1 MKVLNFLR
9 ARIRKILLEEIWLDD
24 YLKRGMK
31 IGKNSSIQPGVILD
45 YSHCNLITIGNNVT
59 IAPQAYLLAHDAS
72 TKRDLGYTKIG
83 RIDIKDNV
91 FVGARA
97 LIMPGVTVGENS
109 IVAAGAVVTKNVKPN
124 TVVAGNTAKEIILK
138 EDYINKNKEL
148 LENSPKFSR
157 DYAHDSGKFTEEMRI
172 DMKEKLKDTKG
183 YMFKKER
190 LKNENISRYNYS
202 YYFNYIINRYNSND
216 V

>member
-109 IVAAGAVVTKNVKPN
+109 IVAAGAVVTKNVKAN
-124 TVVAGNTAKEIILK
+124 TVVAGNPAKEIILK
-138 EDYINKNKEL
+138 
-148 LENSPKFSR
+148 
-157 DYAHDSGKFTEEMRI
+157 
-172 DMKEKLKDTKG
+172 
-183 YMFKKER
+183 
-190 LKNENISRYNYS
+190 
-202 YYFNYIINRYNSND
+202 
-216 V
+216 

>member
-72 TKRDLGYTKIG
+72 TKRELGYTKIG

-91 FVGARA
+91 FIGSRA
-97 LIMPGVTVGENS
+97 LIMPGVTIGEGS
-109 IVAAGAVVTKNVKPN
+109 IVAAGSVVTRDVKPN
-124 TVVAGNTAKEIILK
+124 TIVAGNPAREIISK
-138 EDYINKNKEL
+138 EEYINKNKEL
-148 LENSPKFSR
+148 LERSPKFSY
-157 DYAHDSGKFTEEMRI
+157 DYSNACDKFSEEMKNE
-172 DMKEKLKDTKG
+172 MKEKLRDTKG
-183 YMFKKER
+183 YM
-190 LKNENISRYNYS
+190 
-202 YYFNYIINRYNSND
+202 

>member
-31 IGKNSSIQPGVILD
+31 IRKNSSIQPGVILD
-45 YSHCNLITIGNNVT
+45 YSHCNLIKIGNNVT

-72 TKRDLGYTKIG
+72 TKRELGYTKIG

-91 FVGARA
+91 FIGSRA
-97 LIMPGVTVGENS
+97 LIMPGVTIGEGS
-109 IVAAGAVVTKNVKPN
+109 IVAAGSVVTRDVKPN
-124 TVVAGNTAKEIILK
+124 TIVAGNPAREIISK
-138 EDYINKNKEL
+138 EEYINKNKEL
-148 LENSPKFSR
+148 LERSPKFSY
-157 DYAHDSGKFTEEMRI
+157 DYSNACDKFSEEMKNE
-172 DMKEKLKDTKG
+172 MKEKLRDTKG
-183 YMFKKER
+183 YM
-190 LKNENISRYNYS
+190 
-202 YYFNYIINRYNSND
+202 

>member
-1 MKVLNFLR
+1 MKVLNILR

-83 RIDIKDNV
+83 RIDIKVNV

-109 IVAAGAVVTKNVKPN
+109 IVAAGAVVTKNVKAN
-124 TVVAGNTAKEIILK
+124 TVVAGNPAKEIILK
-138 EDYINKNKEL
+138 
-148 LENSPKFSR
+148 
-157 DYAHDSGKFTEEMRI
+157 
-172 DMKEKLKDTKG
+172 
-183 YMFKKER
+183 
-190 LKNENISRYNYS
+190 
-202 YYFNYIINRYNSND
+202 
-216 V
+216 

>member
-31 IGKNSSIQPGVILD
+31 SGKNFSIQPGVILD

-83 RIDIKDNV
+83 SIDIKDNV
-91 FVGARA
+91 FAGARA
-97 LIMPGVTVGENS
+97 LIMQV
-109 IVAAGAVVTKNVKPN
+109 
-124 TVVAGNTAKEIILK
+124 
-138 EDYINKNKEL
+138 
-148 LENSPKFSR
+148 
-157 DYAHDSGKFTEEMRI
+157 
-172 DMKEKLKDTKG
+172 
-183 YMFKKER
+183 
-190 LKNENISRYNYS
+190 
-202 YYFNYIINRYNSND
+202 
-216 V
+216 

>member
-72 TKRDLGYTKIG
+72 TKRELGYTKIG

-91 FVGARA
+91 FIGSRA
-97 LIMPGVTVGENS
+97 LIMPGVTIGEGS
-109 IVAAGAVVTKNVKPN
+109 IVSAGSVVTRDVKPN
-124 TVVAGNTAKEIILK
+124 TIVAGNPAREIISK
-138 EDYINKNKEL
+138 EEYINKNKEL
-148 LENSPKFSR
+148 LERSPKFSY
-157 DYAHDSGKFTEEMRI
+157 DYSNACDKFSEEMKNE
-172 DMKEKLKDTKG
+172 MKEKLRDTKG
-183 YMFKKER
+183 YM
-190 LKNENISRYNYS
+190 
-202 YYFNYIINRYNSND
+202 

>member
-72 TKRDLGYTKIG
+72 TKRELGYTKIG

-91 FVGARA
+91 FIGSRA
-97 LIMPGVTVGENS
+97 LIMPGVTIGEGS
-109 IVAAGAVVTKNVKPN
+109 IVAAGSVVTRDVKPN
-124 TVVAGNTAKEIILK
+124 TIVAGNPAREIISK
-138 EDYINKNKEL
+138 EEYINKNKEL
-148 LENSPKFSR
+148 LERNPKFSY
-157 DYAHDSGKFTEEMRI
+157 DYSNACDKFSEEMKNE
-172 DMKEKLKDTKG
+172 MKEKLRDTKG
-183 YMFKKER
+183 YM
-190 LKNENISRYNYS
+190 
-202 YYFNYIINRYNSND
+202 